1 MSLAATLALNVPAIT
16 ALCTGPR
23 GPQGATILT
32 GSGAPL
38 TANGNIGDVY
48 IDVQNSF
55 IYGPKPL
62 SSSWGSAQTLTTSVS
77 TIFTPL
83 VLSAYNFVS
92 YTNYYSGA
100 PLTYASTGQDLTYTP
115 LTLMGYTSS
124 YLQSYIQNFSSSVSA
139 STDIVAA
146 NNIGAYIDLGINSS
160 NYNGNLYTPT
170 FNICGPNDSYLY
182 NSFGNMTIGT
192 GSNAGGDFI
201 IFTNGTLSG
210 THDQGG
216 NESLR
221 VKANGNVGIGTSSPN
236 TRLEV
241 AALSAQIRS
250 TGPSSNSSWPTVG
263 VNSNTGTNWK
273 SSITYQSNGSPK
285 WEAGV
290 DISANG
296 SQNYYIYD
304 DVAQAT
310 RFYIN
315 GAGNVGIGTNAPNQ
329 ALTVNGSIS
338 STGNIGSTGTATIG
352 SQLTVT
358 ANITSTGAIAV
369 GSFTNI
375 QTSTYTINDSDCG
388 GIIYLSGN
396 NVVPIFAVLP
406 NPNIL
411 RNGFQTTIIQAGPG
425 QIIFNANGN
434 TLHQS
439 YGLTRTST
447 LWSAATLTYNTT
459 FGWVLFG
466 DLA

>member
-170 FNICGPNDSYLY
+170 FNICGANDSYLY

-210 THDQGG
+210 THGQGG

-221 VKANGNVGIGTSSPN
+221 VKANGNIGIGTQFPNQLLTVVGNISATNNISTSSINSNVGVFNNALSVSGTISATTINTTSISATGVINADQGYGTRGSLGAYTYLDRNGNGTAGAIFRQSGVNQLWDNNVGTVIAYTSAGSVGIGTTTPN
-236 TRLEV
+236 QTL
-241 AALSAQIRS
+241 
-250 TGPSSNSSWPTVG
+250 TVIG
-263 VNSNTGTNWK
+263 N
-273 SSITYQSNGSPK
+273 
-285 WEAGV
+285 
-290 DISANG
+290 ISANG
-296 SQNYYIYD
+296 TIYGNTGFNYQTGTSYTLVPTDNGTVIGINNSLN
-304 DVAQAT
+304 AT
-310 RFYIN
+310 VYTNGFTPIPGFQVGILQL
-315 GAGNVGIGTNAPNQ
+315 GAGRLTVSPTPNQ
-329 ALTVNGSIS
+329 AN
-338 STGNIGSTGTATIG
+338 
-352 SQLTVT
+352 
-358 ANITSTGAIAV
+358 
-369 GSFTNI
+369 SF
-375 QTSTYTINDSDCG
+375 SK
-388 GIIYLSGN
+388 
-396 NVVPIFAVLP
+396 
-406 NPNIL
+406 
-411 RNGFQTTIIQAGPG
+411 
-425 QIIFNANGN
+425 
-434 TLHQS
+434 
-439 YGLTRTST
+439 TRTQY
-447 LWSAATLTYNTT
+447 SAATLLYT
-459 FGWVLFG
+459 GSSWVMFG
-466 DLA
+466 DVAA